1 MQNKLKEIEE
11 IKEFIKEHGSKEDLK
26 AEEEIFEAILHMMHQ
41 VGVNTLIILEK
52 DKDICMMTTG
62 ISEEAFAT
70 IVAQA
75 VIDFPH
81 MSLIIIEKM
90 DTIKAIQ
97 SQKDEN
103 NTPPPEATI
112 H

>member
-1 MQNKLKEIEE
+1 MQNKLKEI
-11 IKEFIKEHGSKEDLK
+11 KAFIEKHSSKEDLK
-26 AEEEIFEAILHMMHQ
+26 AEEEIFEAILHIMHQ
-41 VGVNTLIILEK
+41 AGTNTLIILEK
-52 DKDICMMTTG
+52 EKEISMMTTG

-75 VIDFPH
+75 VIEFPH

-90 DTIKAIQ
+90 NTIKAIQ
-97 SQKDEN
+97 AQQDEN